1 MIILSVAVVQVL
13 DLSTSFY
20 ISTPSG
26 KGDSRFVLRLLA
38 LTKVRVPPRSQQL
51 ATPTLSLKKR
61 RCLSFNS
68 SALTILWDPSSRRY
82 WVQHYAGLTM
92 DKILLSIFAM
102 LLYGPLKSAC
112 LIFDVSSPV
121 LNDTNLEFMVNF
133 TRNSTDP
140 SEWGVWAFVEK
151 FQDNTLSPDFLDLVP
166 VMVYNQSQLSG
177 ILLLHPNLVETNVTL
192 QAFTF
197 NSTKTPAFEST
208 SPCGSNRTIG
218 AVSGGSSTHTNVIV
232 GATIG
237 SFAFALLTLALLT
250 IWLRRRRRIAPSEFF
265 GDKMVRAPYSY
276 SEGFGLKHHSN
287 DGAENARS

>member
-1 MIILSVAVVQVL
+1 
-13 DLSTSFY
+13 
-20 ISTPSG
+20 
-26 KGDSRFVLRLLA
+26 
-38 LTKVRVPPRSQQL
+38 
-51 ATPTLSLKKR
+51 
-61 RCLSFNS
+61 
-68 SALTILWDPSSRRY
+68 
-82 WVQHYAGLTM
+82 M
-92 DKILLSIFAM
+92 DNILLSIFAM

-197 NSTKTPAFEST
+197 NSTKKILMPFGNKSSTFLLPAAPTIITTITRTPAFEST
-208 SPCGSNRTIG
+208 SAFSTVLSSALTSSTLSSPCGSNRTIG

-276 SEGFGLKHHSN
+276 SEGFGLKHQSN
-287 DGAENARS
+287 NGAENPRS

>member
-1 MIILSVAVVQVL
+1 
-13 DLSTSFY
+13 
-20 ISTPSG
+20 
-26 KGDSRFVLRLLA
+26 
-38 LTKVRVPPRSQQL
+38 
-51 ATPTLSLKKR
+51 
-61 RCLSFNS
+61 
-68 SALTILWDPSSRRY
+68 
-82 WVQHYAGLTM
+82 M

-177 ILLLHPNLVETNVTL
+177 YLLLHPNFVETNVTL

-197 NSTKTPAFEST
+197 NSTKKMLMPFGNKSSTFLLPAAPTIITTVTRVPAFEST
-208 SPCGSNRTIG
+208 TAFSTVLSSTLTSSTLSSPCGSNRTIS

-250 IWLRRRRRIAPSEFF
+250 IWLRRRRKIAPSEFF

>member
-1 MIILSVAVVQVL
+1 
-13 DLSTSFY
+13 
-20 ISTPSG
+20 
-26 KGDSRFVLRLLA
+26 
-38 LTKVRVPPRSQQL
+38 
-51 ATPTLSLKKR
+51 
-61 RCLSFNS
+61 
-68 SALTILWDPSSRRY
+68 
-82 WVQHYAGLTM
+82 
-92 DKILLSIFAM
+92 M

-177 ILLLHPNLVETNVTL
+177 FLLLHPNFVETNVTL

-197 NSTKTPAFEST
+197 NSTKKMLMPFGNKSSTFLLPAAPTIITTVTRVPAFEST

-250 IWLRRRRRIAPSEFF
+250 IWLRRRRKIAPSEFF